1 MEFFSI
7 YLLALKKKYCI
18 LHFNLMLKTAKRIL
32 SDLKENAE
40 QPIDGIKI
48 YLRDKQI
55 DDDDNSLIQIQ
66 SV

>member
-1 MEFFSI
+1 
-7 YLLALKKKYCI
+7 
-18 LHFNLMLKTAKRIL
+18 MLKTAKRIL